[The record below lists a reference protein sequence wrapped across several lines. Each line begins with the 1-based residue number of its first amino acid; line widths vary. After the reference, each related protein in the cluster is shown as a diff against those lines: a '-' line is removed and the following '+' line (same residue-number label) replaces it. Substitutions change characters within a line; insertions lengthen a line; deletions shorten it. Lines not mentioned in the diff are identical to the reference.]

1 MTSAAVERSYHHG
14 ELRGAMID
22 EAIIEV
28 REHGLDHL
36 SLRSVATSIG
46 VSPSAAY
53 HHFED
58 KDELLTAVSQRA
70 AQILNAEIITA
81 VAGVTGDDRQ
91 SAILRV
97 TAAGRAYV
105 TFALDEPHLF
115 RAAFSGLHS
124 TPDDP
129 GFQYL
134 IGLLDQLVA
143 TNALRSASRTGV
155 EQVLWATVHGI
166 AMLTLE
172 GHLDRDEIPTYL
184 ATTQHLLMPGGAE

>member
-1 MTSAAVERSYHHG
+1 MTSATVERSYHHG
-14 ELRGAMID
+14 ELREAMIE

-28 REHGLDHL
+28 REQGLDHL

-53 HHFED
+53 HHFTD
-58 KDELLTAVSQRA
+58 KEELLTAVSQRA
-70 AQILNAEIITA
+70 AQILNESLVAAAES
-81 VAGVTGDDRQ
+81 VQGDDR
-91 SAILRV
+91 AAALLRV

-105 TFALDEPHLF
+105 DFALDEPHLF
-115 RAAFSGLHS
+115 RAAFSGLHP

-134 IGLLDQLVA
+134 IGLLDELVA
-143 TNALRSASRTGV
+143 TNALRSTERTGV

-172 GHLDRDEIPTYL
+172 GHLDRDQIPTYL
-184 ATTQHLLMPGGAE
+184 ATTQRLLMSGGEQ